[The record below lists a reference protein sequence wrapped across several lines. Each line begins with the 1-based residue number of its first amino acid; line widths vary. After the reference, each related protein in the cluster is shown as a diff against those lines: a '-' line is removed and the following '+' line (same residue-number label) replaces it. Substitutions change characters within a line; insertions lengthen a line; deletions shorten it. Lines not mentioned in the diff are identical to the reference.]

1 MFPLLMFGNAPHLSS
16 SIFNDLLRGKL
27 PIEFFNGGLKPG
39 SRERL

>member
-1 MFPLLMFGNAPHLSS
+1 MLGIAPDWIS
-16 SIFNDLLRGKL
+16 SIFNDLLRGEL

>member
-1 MFPLLMFGNAPHLSS
+1 MFGNAPHSHY
-16 SIFNDLLRGKL
+16 SIFNDLLRGEL